1 MQDLL
6 KLEAIQ
12 KELAHYN
19 GGEPTLSQW
28 AAAAGT
34 DESTLRKRLNHGVY
48 CKNRMVKSN
57 VRLVISIAREHE
69 GPGMELSD
77 LIQVLH
83 MCFSRNKRNIPHL
96 FCLNL
101 TFCIPFLHG
110 RMGCKA

>member
-19 GGEPTLSQW
+19 GGEPTFSQW

-69 GPGMELSD
+69 GPGTELSD

-83 MCFSRNKRNIPHL
+83 MCFFQKIRETSLI
-96 FCLNL
+96 CSV
-101 TFCIPFLHG
+101 
-110 RMGCKA
+110 